1 MELVNTVVPLTM
13 LAVLLLMGMP
23 IGFALLLTGFVGL
36 TMITGFDATLNYLG
50 LHAFS
55 SIARFVFTPIPLF
68 VLMGDI
74 LAVSGVG
81 SDMFDVTLRWFGKFR
96 GGLAVASIIACAIFA
111 SMCGLSIAGAATIGL
126 VAIPEMLKRGYDKG
140 LATGSVA
147 CAGTL
152 GILIPPSLPFIMYG
166 VIAEQSIGQL
176 FIAGIVPGILLTV
189 LFSTYVLIVAWRRPA
204 LAPAIS
210 GTVTWKDRFWS
221 LRKLWSAIVL
231 IILVLGSI
239 YGGIATPTEAAGVGA
254 AGAFGVALLY
264 RSLSLKKVVQIVRST
279 AELVGFIMILVVGA
293 MLFSYYLTITGM
305 TQGVSR
311 WMASLAVAP
320 WVIIVGINI
329 ILLILGCF
337 LDSTAIILITTPL
350 FLPIIRSLGFDPIWY
365 GVILIINIE
374 IAFITPPVGM
384 NLYVIS
390 NIARGVSL
398 ETILRGSIPFLAL
411 ALLAIALIAF
421 FPQIALWLPSTMT
434 TR

>member
-1 MELVNTVVPLTM
+1 LDLTNTIVPLVV
-13 LAVLLLMGMP
+13 LAVFLLAGLP
-23 IGFALLLTGFVGL
+23 IGFSLLLTGFVGL
-36 TMITGFDATLNYLG
+36 TMITSFDAAVNYLG

-81 SDMFDVTLRWFGKFR
+81 ADTFDAALKWFGRVR
-96 GGLAVASIIACAIFA
+96 GGLSVASIVACAIFA
-111 SMCGLSIAGAATIGL
+111 SMCGLSMAGAATIGI
-126 VAIPEMLKRGYDKG
+126 VAIPEMIKRGYDKG
-140 LATGSVA
+140 LAAGSVA
-147 CAGTL
+147 SAGTL

-166 VIAEQSIGQL
+166 IVAEQSVGEL
-176 FIAGIVPGILLTV
+176 FIAGIVPGILLTL
-189 LFSTYVLIVAWRRPA
+189 LFSGYVLLIAWRRPH
-204 LAPAIS
+204 LAPGIA
-210 GTVTWKDRFWS
+210 GVTWRQRFLS

-239 YGGIATPTEAAGVGA
+239 YGGVATPTEAAGVGA
-254 AGAFGVALLY
+254 IGALGVALLY
-264 RSLSLKKVVQIVRST
+264 RSLNLKKLIEIGRRTV
-279 AELVGFIMILVVGA
+279 ELVGFIMILVVGA
-293 MLFSYYLTITGM
+293 MLFSYYLTLTGA
-305 TQGVSR
+305 TQSLSN

-320 WVIIVGINI
+320 WVIILGINI

-350 FLPIIRSLGFDPIWY
+350 FLPIVTSLGFDPIWY

-390 NIARGVSL
+390 NIAPDVSL
-398 ETILRGSIPFLAL
+398 ATILRGITPFLL
-411 ALLAIALIAF
+411 MALLAIALVAI
-421 FPQIALWLPSTMT
+421 FPQLVLWLPSTM
-434 TR
+434 R

>member
-1 MELVNTVVPLTM
+1 LELTNTIVPLVV
-13 LAVLLLMGMP
+13 LAVFLLVGLP
-23 IGFALLLTGFVGL
+23 IGFSLLLTGFVGL
-36 TMITGFDATLNYLG
+36 TMITSFDAAVNYLG

-81 SDMFDVTLRWFGKFR
+81 ADTFDAALKWFGRVR
-96 GGLAVASIIACAIFA
+96 GGLSVASIIACAIFA
-111 SMCGLSIAGAATIGL
+111 SMCGLSMAGAATIGI
-126 VAIPEMLKRGYDKG
+126 VAIPEMIKRGYDKG
-140 LATGSVA
+140 LAAGSVA
-147 CAGTL
+147 TAGTL

-166 VIAEQSIGQL
+166 IVAEQSVGQL
-176 FIAGIVPGILLTV
+176 FIAGIIPGILLTV
-189 LFSTYVLIVAWRRPA
+189 LFSSYVLLIAWRRPH
-204 LAPAIS
+204 LAPGIA
-210 GTVTWKDRFWS
+210 GVTWRQRFFS

-239 YGGIATPTEAAGVGA
+239 YGGVATPTEAAGVGA
-254 AGAFGVALLY
+254 IGALGVALLY
-264 RSLSLKKVVQIVRST
+264 RSLNLKKLIEIGRRTV
-279 AELVGFIMILVVGA
+279 ELVGFIMILVVGA
-293 MLFSYYLTITGM
+293 MLFSYYLTLTGA
-305 TQGVSR
+305 TQSLSN

-320 WVIIVGINI
+320 WVIILGINI

-350 FLPIIRSLGFDPIWY
+350 FLPIVTKLGFDPIWY

-390 NIARGVSL
+390 NIAPEVSL
-398 ETILRGSIPFLAL
+398 ATILRGITPFLL
-411 ALLAIALIAF
+411 MALLAIALVAI
-421 FPQIALWLPSTMT
+421 FPQLALWLPSTM
-434 TR
+434 R

>member
-1 MELVNTVVPLTM
+1 MELTNTVVPLAA
-13 LAVLLLMGMP
+13 LAVLLLAGLP

-36 TMITGFDATLNYLG
+36 AMITSLDAAVTYLG

-81 SDMFDVTLRWFGKFR
+81 ADMFDAALKWFGRVR
-96 GGLAVASIIACAIFA
+96 GGLAVASIVACAIFA
-111 SMCGLSIAGAATIGL
+111 SMCGLSMAGAATIGV

-147 CAGTL
+147 TAGTL

-166 VIAEQSIGQL
+166 VIAEQSVGQL
-176 FIAGIVPGILLTV
+176 FIAGIIPGTLLTV
-189 LFSTYVLIVAWRRPA
+189 LFSTYVLIIAWRRPH
-204 LAPAIS
+204 LAPGIA
-210 GTVTWKDRFWS
+210 GVTWKERFLS

-239 YGGIATPTEAAGVGA
+239 YGGVATPTEAAGVGA
-254 AGAFGVALLY
+254 IGALGVALVY
-264 RSLSLKKVVQIVRST
+264 RSLSFKKLVEIARRTV
-279 AELVGFIMILVVGA
+279 ELVGFIMILVVGA
-293 MLFSYYLTITGM
+293 MLFSYYLTLTGA
-305 TQGVSR
+305 TQSLSK

-320 WVIIVGINI
+320 WVIIAGMNI

-350 FLPIIRSLGFDPIWY
+350 FLPIITSLGFDPIWY
-365 GVILIINIE
+365 GVILIINLE

-384 NLYVIS
+384 NLYVTS
-390 NIARGVSL
+390 NIAPDVPLG
-398 ETILRGSIPFLAL
+398 TILRGAVPFLLL
-411 ALLAIALIAF
+411 ALLAITLVAV
-421 FPQIALWLPSTMT
+421 FPRLALWLPSTM
-434 TR
+434 R